1 MADQQARPPIVTAIR
16 NDASLP
22 FIPTKE
28 SLNPK
33 SLHDASESAKQVDLP
48 RVLNPTPSDYYTKVA
63 DRFLDT
69 ADFRQLDGFDLG
81 HTDPTIMFHRNES
94 DVARSI
100 EESIN
105 REVGLILIG
114 GHTPGTLEID
124 STTQAWK
131 QINNRDSLPF
141 EPKKIILIPDWTA
154 KCTLTAPGKKPVE
167 SMLVSEYKDRG
178 LIVVDEL
185 ETEINMTGARR
196 MQLWA
201 EVQNRLTEL
210 TDRLE
215 TANPEVIAPDLIGLT
230 SGLRSYMS
238 PHQRE
243 DMSTF
248 GVQNHPKSSF
258 EADVTTTL
266 QQLTTYAVGEDTPY
280 AILGDYQSLAIF
292 EFPDMLNFPKV
303 NDIDRFRRGPGN
315 EVRVLVLKNESR
327 KIRRNMIGAWLKNIG
342 SETGEAWMKSTG
354 SGQDNDMT

>member
-22 FIPTKE
+22 FIPTTE

-48 RVLNPTPSDYYTKVA
+48 RVLDRTPSDYYTKVA

-114 GHTPGTLEID
+114 GHTAGTLEID

-131 QINNRDSLPF
+131 QINNRDPLPF

-154 KCTLTAPGKKPVE
+154 KG
-167 SMLVSEYKDRG
+167 LV
-178 LIVVDEL
+178 VVDEL
-185 ETEINMTGARR
+185 ETEINMAGARR
-196 MQLWA
+196 MQLWVEA
-201 EVQNRLTEL
+201 QNRLTEL

-215 TANPEVIAPDLIGLT
+215 TANPEVIAPDLIGLAN
-230 SGLRSYMS
+230 GLRSYMS

-266 QQLTTYAVGEDTPY
+266 QQLTTYAVGDDTPY

-354 SGQDNDMT
+354 SDQDNDKT